1 MQFIAYEIDTTPDTV
16 TGKYLGDTSASKDI
30 DKRCTIMK
38 NAISIAYK
46 NSKVSKSETV
56 LKLFMAPEFFF
67 RNTDGAYPI
76 EKISEIMTNM
86 RKETSKQNYSHWL
99 FVLGTA
105 IGYLKHENSSQT
117 EIFNIAMVQKGG
129 PTLKG
134 GGGLREVIIYK
145 EYISAIDFLGDYF
158 GANEWWDKSGDKR
171 KITIHGQKG
180 RTVQPTEGSRD
191 ILSARKNKPGDVT
204 WRLNKAN
211 EWKKSK
217 VSEVNK
223 SGIGGGSIFEID
235 DITFGLEICLDHMT
249 QRLANYSPQ
258 PGENLIQVQLIPS
271 AGMHICYGQPDGGG
285 GNIPNSLAGV
295 TNSLIF
301 NVDGVRS
308 GSEAKIR
315 TAGALTDISVTGD
328 SAISL
333 SGIPYITV
341 THKKYFKNYGCIR
354 VYQGKQIPPAK
365 IKT

>member
-1 MQFIAYEIDTTPDTV
+1 
-16 TGKYLGDTSASKDI
+16 
-30 DKRCTIMK
+30 MK

-67 RNTDGAYPI
+67 RNTEGAYPI

-86 RKETSKQNYSHWL
+86 RKETSKQIYANWL

-105 IGYLKHENSSQT
+105 IGYLKHETSAQT
-117 EIFNIAMVQKGG
+117 EIFNIALVQKGG
-129 PTLKG
+129 PPPRGG

-145 EYISAIDFLGDYF
+145 EYISSIDFLGDYS
-158 GANEWWDKSGDKR
+158 GTNEWWDQDGSKR
-171 KITIHGQKG
+171 KVTIHGETG
-180 RTVQPTEGSRD
+180 RTVRPTEGSRD
-191 ILSARKNKPGDVT
+191 LLSAKKIKPGDIN

-217 VSEVNK
+217 VSEVNI
-223 SGIGGGSIFEID
+223 SGIGGGSIFQVD
-235 DITFGLEICLDHMT
+235 GITFGLEICLDHMT
-249 QRLANYSPQ
+249 QRLANYAPQ

-271 AGMHICYGQPDGGG
+271 AGMHICYGQPNGRG
-285 GNIPNSLAGV
+285 GNQPNSLAGV

-315 TAGALTDISVTGD
+315 TAGNPTDISVTGE

-333 SGIPYITV
+333 SGIPFITV
-341 THKKYFKNYGCIR
+341 THNKYFKNYGHIR